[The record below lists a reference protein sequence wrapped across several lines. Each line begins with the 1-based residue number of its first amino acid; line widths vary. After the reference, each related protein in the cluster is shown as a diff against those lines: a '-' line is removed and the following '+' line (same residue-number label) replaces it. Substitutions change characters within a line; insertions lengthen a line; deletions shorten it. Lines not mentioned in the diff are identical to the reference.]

1 MSNIDDYKENIN
13 VSLDKLQNNSNY
25 FEHFGNIY
33 IPQKLKSYIDE
44 IIIEVKKVQTLVNDL
59 KTDSK

>member
-13 VSLDKLQNNSNY
+13 SSLEKLQNNSNY
-25 FEHFGNIY
+25 FAHFGNIY
-33 IPQKLKSYIDE
+33 IPQKLKVYVDE
-44 IIIEVKKVQTLVNDL
+44 IITEVKKVQMLVDEL